1 MKKIVLILACILLLS
16 SCKQKPFEIDTSHI
30 NEIKDTSEEFDFRI
44 HSNAY
49 MLVDMSNFVIQYK
62 YRNDHKIFPA
72 SLTKIVTLDT
82 VLNLANSLDDLSYVT
97 YNQVEALIRE
107 DASLAYIQRDYEYTL
122 RDLLYALI
130 LPSGADGALALENY
144 FTDKGMDL
152 VEEMNRLCDRLGCT
166 NTHFVN
172 STGLHDDDHY
182 TSLND
187 LFLVMMDILK
197 FKDGREIMESLYH
210 TMEDG
215 TKLATSVKVAQSP
228 KTKVLG
234 GKTGYT
240 PEAGQNLIVLYKSK
254 GRSYMLL
261 IANAYGSYINDQYW
275 HFEDAWNIFEHL
287 YY

>member
-1 MKKIVLILACILLLS
+1 MKKILLIITCLLLFT
-16 SCKQKPFEIDTSHI
+16 SCKEKPFTMDTSQI
-30 NEIKDTSEEFDFRI
+30 NVIRDAAEEFDFKI

-62 YRNDHKIFPA
+62 YRNDHRIFPA
-72 SLTKIVTLDT
+72 SLTKVVTLDT
-82 VLNLANSLDDLSYVT
+82 VLNMADSLDDLSYVT
-97 YNQVEALIRE
+97 YDQVEALIRE
-107 DASLAYIQRDYEYTL
+107 DASLAFIQRDYDYTL

-130 LPSGADGALALENY
+130 LPSGADGAVALENY
-144 FTDKGMDL
+144 FESKGMDL
-152 VEEMNRLCDRLGCT
+152 VEEMNKLCDRLGCS
-166 NTHFVN
+166 NSHFVN
-172 STGLHDDDHY
+172 STGLHDNDHY

-187 LFLVMMDILK
+187 LFLVVMDVLK
-197 FKDGREIMESLYH
+197 FKEGREILESLYY

-215 TKLATSVKVAQSP
+215 TKLATSVKVAQSS

-240 PEAGQNLIVLYKSK
+240 PEAGQNLVVLYKSK
-254 GRSYMLL
+254 GRSYILL
-261 IANAYGSYINDQYW
+261 IANAYGSYIYDEYW